1 LDQRQHDLGGGQ
13 RLMNSVDRFRLD
25 GKTAVVTGAL
35 GKLGSLWCKA
45 LVGAGARVAAL
56 DLKGAQPSE
65 AFGELQRAA
74 GTADRLATFDV
85 DVSARASLEQARE
98 RIGERFGGV
107 DILVNNAGIDAPPD
121 PRPRTFTLAE
131 IEPQVFLRTL
141 EVNVLGA
148 FQCVQ
153 VFGPGMVERRRGSI
167 INIGSLYATVS
178 PDARL
183 YDHIPADPPFL
194 KPPAYGA
201 SKAALLNLTKY
212 LSTHWGPSG
221 VRVNALSPGGVE
233 GGQDPE
239 FKRKFSARV
248 PLGRM
253 CRLSDLEAPLLFLA
267 CDGSSYVTGIELRV
281 DGGFTAW

>member
-1 LDQRQHDLGGGQ
+1 
-13 RLMNSVDRFRLD
+13 MTTVFDRFRLD

-35 GKLGSLWCKA
+35 GKLGGLWSRV
-45 LVGAGARVAAL
+45 LLEAGARVAAL
-56 DLKGAQPSE
+56 DLPGRPIPEPMAQ
-65 AFGELQRAA
+65 LLRDH
-74 GTADRLATFDV
+74 ADRFAVFEADV
-85 DVSARASLEQARE
+85 ASRESLERAKQAVVTKL
-98 RIGERFGGV
+98 GKV
-107 DILVNNAGIDAPPD
+107 DILVNNAGIDAPPSAQA
-121 PRPRTFTLAE
+121 RTFTLGE
-131 IEPQVFLRTL
+131 LDPGVFLRTL

-153 VFGPGMVERRRGSI
+153 VFGPDMVACGGGSI
-167 INIGSLYATVS
+167 INIGSLYASVS
-178 PDARL
+178 PDARF
-183 YDHIPADPPFL
+183 YDHIEADPPFL

-212 LSTHWGPSG
+212 LATHWGPSG

-239 FKRKFSARV
+239 FKRKFNNRV

-253 CRLSDLEAPLLFLA
+253 CRLEDLEAPLLFLA
-267 CDGSSYVTGIELRV
+267 SDGAAYVTGVELRI